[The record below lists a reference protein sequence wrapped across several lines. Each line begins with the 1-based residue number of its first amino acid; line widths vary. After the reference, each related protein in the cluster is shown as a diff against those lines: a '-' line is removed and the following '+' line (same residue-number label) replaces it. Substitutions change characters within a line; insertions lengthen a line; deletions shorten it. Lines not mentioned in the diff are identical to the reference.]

1 MLDCT
6 IIRQGDSYSGRQGL
20 DYGAGISAESAGSRG
35 ICMHRLT
42 MEPGQRARAHMHED
56 HESSIYVISGR
67 VEMWHGLPGPTA
79 AASTVSHAQSL
90 GRSVGIDAS
99 YNRASTSFAARSPDD
114 TAPSM

>member
-1 MLDCT
+1 MADCT
-6 IIRQGDSYSGRQGL
+6 IIRPGDSYSGRQGL
-20 DYGAGISAESAGSRG
+20 DYAAGISSESAGSRG

-67 VEMWHGLPGPTA
+67 V
-79 AASTVSHAQSL
+79 
-90 GRSVGIDAS
+90 GIDAS